1 MGVEMKDSPLSQ
13 GLEIESQID
22 PTEHRYVIGVD
33 EVGRGSWAGPL
44 CVGAV
49 VVEVDTLLSRANAIW
64 DKESKH
70 DAPLSRLE
78 ESMMRITDSKLL
90 PPQLRSSL
98 IDDIETVVSEIGLGY
113 VQAWEIDGLGMTGA
127 LALGA
132 QRAMANMDKY
142 LDSSIILLDGN
153 TDFIGRGEVQT
164 VVKGDRRSFA
174 IASASIYAKVKRDDQ
189 MIRYSDGYP
198 WYRFESNKGYPSSA
212 HVCAINA
219 MGLSNLHRKSW
230 SYVNKLPWSNLHS
243 SFSAMS
249 I

>member
-1 MGVEMKDSPLSQ
+1 MRNSPLSQ

-22 PTEHRYVIGVD
+22 PTKHRYVIGVD

-49 VVEVDTLLSRANAIW
+49 VVEVDALLSRAKTIW
-64 DKESKH
+64 EKEANGE
-70 DAPLSRLE
+70 APLTPLE
-78 ESMMRITDSKLL
+78 ESMMKITDSKLL
-90 PPQLRSSL
+90 PSHVRSSL
-98 IDDIETVVSEIGLGY
+98 INHIETVASEFGLGY
-113 VQAWEIDGLGMTGA
+113 VQAWEIDGLGMTQA

-132 QRAMANMDKY
+132 QRAMENMDKY
-142 LDSSIILLDGN
+142 LDSAIILLDGN
-153 TDFIGRGEVQT
+153 TDFIGGGEVRT
-164 VVKGDRRSFA
+164 LLKGDRRSFA

-189 MIRYSDGYP
+189 MILYSDCYP
-198 WYRFESNKGYPSSA
+198 WYRFESNKGYPSGA

>member
-1 MGVEMKDSPLSQ
+1 MNNSPLSQ

-22 PTEHRYVIGVD
+22 PTKHRYVIGVD

-49 VVEVDTLLSRANAIW
+49 VVEVDALLSLAKTIWAKEAN
-64 DKESKH
+64 SQ
-70 DAPLSRLE
+70 APLTPLE
-78 ESMMRITDSKLL
+78 ESMMKITDSKLL
-90 PPQLRSSL
+90 LPNVRSSL
-98 IDDIETVVSEIGLGY
+98 INHVETIASELGLGY
-113 VQAWEIDGLGMTGA
+113 VQAWEIDRLGMTQA

-132 QRAMANMDKY
+132 QRAMQNMGKY

-153 TDFIGRGEVQT
+153 TDFIGRGEVRT
-164 VVKGDRRSFA
+164 LLKGDRRSFA
-174 IASASIYAKVKRDDQ
+174 IASASIYAKVNRDDL

-230 SYVNKLPWSNLHS
+230 SYVNKLPWFNLHS
-243 SFSAMS
+243 SFSSMS
-249 I
+249 L